1 MYRNKHKEQ
10 PKREDKKM
18 PQVKEQEKYPEKR
31 AKWNGIVRK
40 YYEQLYANKLDY
52 LDKMDK
58 FLETYYLP
66 ELNQEESESLNR

>member
-18 PQVKEQEKYPEKR
+18 PQVKEQEKSPEKR

-40 YYEQLYANKLDY
+40 YYEQLYANKMGN
-52 LDKMDK
+52 LDK
-58 FLETYYLP
+58 T
-66 ELNQEESESLNR
+66 N